1 MSALLEELEN
11 KYGKCF
17 RDVFSK
23 FNGYDLT
30 GYLEDE
36 EHPYSKFELSLRYLM
51 ADFFSITTE
60 NVPENIL
67 TLFEP
72 TNDKNKMYLLGNNKI
87 YEFSIENFKISGN
100 VAVSDFKDLESYE
113 FSYEFEDGNPSEH
126 NFFKPT
132 VNAIHL
138 VFKNRAVSLV
148 KTDFSKY
155 HFEDIVNYVIREIQ

>member
-1 MSALLEELEN
+1 
-11 KYGKCF
+11 
-17 RDVFSK
+17 VFSK

-51 ADFFSITTE
+51 ADFFSRTTE

-100 VAVSDFKDLESYE
+100 VAVSDFKDLE
-113 FSYEFEDGNPSEH
+113 
-126 NFFKPT
+126 
-132 VNAIHL
+132 
-138 VFKNRAVSLV
+138 
-148 KTDFSKY
+148 
-155 HFEDIVNYVIREIQ
+155 